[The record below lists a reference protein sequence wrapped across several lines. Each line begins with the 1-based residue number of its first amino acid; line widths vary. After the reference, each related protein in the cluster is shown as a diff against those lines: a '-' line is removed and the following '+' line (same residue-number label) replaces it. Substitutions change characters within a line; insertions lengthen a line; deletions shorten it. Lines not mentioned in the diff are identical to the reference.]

1 MSEFITT
8 YTGKHFKPTDPNP
21 ELIGIPDIAHAL
33 SLICRGNGHVKTFWS
48 VGQHCICCAKE
59 AAARGLSDRMVL
71 ACLLHDASEC
81 YMSDVPSPFKKTL
94 PEYQEQEAY
103 LLHLIYEKFLGS
115 DLTAQEQAQLISM
128 EAAQEA
134 ALKAANIAAEN
145 AAISATTLNEVAGTS
160 CYKVEFT
167 SGDYAYAYTVNAETG
182 AIMEMSSRDKN
193 AVDTQAQTEATAPA
207 AASDTTPAQNSATT
221 QSQSPATASSQ
232 TVTGTVNEETAQKIA
247 LEHAGVKATDA
258 TITKSRL
265 DYEDRRQV
273 YEIEWYA
280 GGKKYDYEIA
290 VDTGEVLSSGY
301 DEKTAGWSGSN
312 SNNVTAS
319 EADAKQTALGR
330 VSGATEKD
338 IYEWQFDYDDGRP
351 EYEGKIIYGGTE
363 YDFTIDA
370 SNGSVVEWE
379 AESVR

>member
-1 MSEFITT
+1 MMKRKLIL
-8 YTGKHFKPTDPNP
+8 TG
-21 ELIGIPDIAHAL
+21 AAL
-33 SLICRGNGHVKTFWS
+33 SLAVAMTGCSGNAVIN
-48 VGQHCICCAKE
+48 QQ
-59 AAARGLSDRMVL
+59 
-71 ACLLHDASEC
+71 
-81 YMSDVPSPFKKTL
+81 PSS
-94 PEYQEQEAY
+94 Q
-103 LLHLIYEKFLGS
+103 
-115 DLTAQEQAQLISM
+115 AQEQAQLISM

-290 VDTGEVLSSGY
+290 VDTGEILSSGY
-301 DEKTAGWSGSN
+301 DEKTSGWSGSN
-312 SNNVTAS
+312 SSNVTVS
-319 EADAKQTALGR
+319 EADAKQTALVR

-338 IYEWQFDYDDGRP
+338 IYEWEFDYDDGRP

-370 SNGSVVEWE
+370 SSGAVIEWE
-379 AESVR
+379 TETVR

>member
-1 MSEFITT
+1 MMKRKLIL
-8 YTGKHFKPTDPNP
+8 TG
-21 ELIGIPDIAHAL
+21 AAL
-33 SLICRGNGHVKTFWS
+33 SLAVAMTGCGGKPVIN
-48 VGQHCICCAKE
+48 QQ
-59 AAARGLSDRMVL
+59 
-71 ACLLHDASEC
+71 
-81 YMSDVPSPFKKTL
+81 PSS
-94 PEYQEQEAY
+94 Q
-103 LLHLIYEKFLGS
+103 
-115 DLTAQEQAQLISM
+115 AQEQAQLISM
-128 EAAQEA
+128 EAAQEV

-145 AAISATTLNEVAGTS
+145 AAISATTLNEVAGTF

-167 SGDYAYAYTVNAETG
+167 SGDYDYAYTVNAETG
-182 AIMEMSSRDKN
+182 AVMEMSSRNKN

-207 AASDTTPAQNSATT
+207 AASDTTPAQNSDTTQNSATT
-221 QSQSPATASSQ
+221 QSPSPATAPAQ

-258 TITKSRL
+258 TIAKSRL
-265 DYEDRRQV
+265 DYEGGRQV

-301 DEKTAGWSGSN
+301 DEKTSGWSGSY
-312 SNNVTAS
+312 SNNITVS

-330 VSGATEKD
+330 VSGATQKD

-370 SNGSVVEWE
+370 SSGAVIEWE
-379 AESVR
+379 TEILRY

>member
-1 MSEFITT
+1 MMKRKLMLA
-8 YTGKHFKPTDPNP
+8 G
-21 ELIGIPDIAHAL
+21 AAL
-33 SLICRGNGHVKTFWS
+33 SLMLAMTGCSGNAVMN
-48 VGQHCICCAKE
+48 QQ
-59 AAARGLSDRMVL
+59 
-71 ACLLHDASEC
+71 
-81 YMSDVPSPFKKTL
+81 PSS
-94 PEYQEQEAY
+94 Q
-103 LLHLIYEKFLGS
+103 
-115 DLTAQEQAQLISM
+115 AQEQAQLISM

-207 AASDTTPAQNSATT
+207 AASDTTPAQNSDTTQNSATT

-247 LEHAGVKATDA
+247 LEHAGLKATDA
-258 TITKSRL
+258 TITKSKL

-312 SNNVTAS
+312 SNNVTVS

>member
-1 MSEFITT
+1 MMKRKLML
-8 YTGKHFKPTDPNP
+8 TG
-21 ELIGIPDIAHAL
+21 AAL
-33 SLICRGNGHVKTFWS
+33 SLAVAMTGCGGNAVMNQQQTN
-48 VGQHCICCAKE
+48 Q
-59 AAARGLSDRMVL
+59 
-71 ACLLHDASEC
+71 
-81 YMSDVPSPFKKTL
+81 
-94 PEYQEQEAY
+94 
-103 LLHLIYEKFLGS
+103 
-115 DLTAQEQAQLISM
+115 AQEQAQLISM

-134 ALKAANIAAEN
+134 ALKAANIAAAD
-145 AAISATTLNEVAGTS
+145 AAISATTLNEVAGTY

-182 AIMEMSSRDKN
+182 AVMEMSSRDKN
-193 AVDTQAQTEATAPA
+193 AADTQTQTETTAPA

-221 QSQSPATASSQ
+221 QSSVAASAQ
-232 TVTGTVNEETAQKIA
+232 TVIGAVDEETAQKIA

-312 SNNVTAS
+312 SNNVTVS

-370 SNGSVVEWE
+370 SSGVVVEWE

>member
-1 MSEFITT
+1 MMKRKLIL
-8 YTGKHFKPTDPNP
+8 TG
-21 ELIGIPDIAHAL
+21 AAL
-33 SLICRGNGHVKTFWS
+33 SLAVAMTGCGGNPVIN
-48 VGQHCICCAKE
+48 QQ
-59 AAARGLSDRMVL
+59 
-71 ACLLHDASEC
+71 
-81 YMSDVPSPFKKTL
+81 PSS
-94 PEYQEQEAY
+94 Q
-103 LLHLIYEKFLGS
+103 
-115 DLTAQEQAQLISM
+115 AQEQAQLISM

-193 AVDTQAQTEATAPA
+193 AVDTQAQTEATTPA
-207 AASDTTPAQNSATT
+207 AASDTTPAQNTATT
-221 QSQSPATASSQ
+221 QNTATAPSQ

-258 TITKSRL
+258 TITKSKL
-265 DYEDRRQV
+265 DYEGGRQV

-290 VDTGEVLSSGY
+290 VDTGEILSSGY
-301 DEKTAGWSGSN
+301 DEKTSGWSGSN
-312 SNNVTAS
+312 SVTVS

-330 VSGATEKD
+330 VSGATQKD

>member
-1 MSEFITT
+1 MMKRKLIL
-8 YTGKHFKPTDPNP
+8 TG
-21 ELIGIPDIAHAL
+21 AAL
-33 SLICRGNGHVKTFWS
+33 SLAVAMTGCSGNAVIN
-48 VGQHCICCAKE
+48 QQ
-59 AAARGLSDRMVL
+59 
-71 ACLLHDASEC
+71 
-81 YMSDVPSPFKKTL
+81 PSS
-94 PEYQEQEAY
+94 Q
-103 LLHLIYEKFLGS
+103 
-115 DLTAQEQAQLISM
+115 AQEQAQLISM

-370 SNGSVVEWE
+370 SSGAVIEWE
-379 AESVR
+379 TETVR